1 MLPSSLYTSS
11 GFKITCALE
20 MGALN
25 EITSRFYES
34 GSLIIPDPSM
44 KMLVNVRV
52 TISESKLTLTE
63 FSLFCVTCSVSSS
76 LFEEICKLKLVRAV
90 FNSGKFT
97 SFTEIVVPNS

>member
-1 MLPSSLYTSS
+1 MTS
-11 GFKITCALE
+11 ALD

-44 KMLVNVRV
+44 YMLLNDKV
-52 TISESKLTLTE
+52 IFSESKLTLTE
-63 FSLFCVTCSVSSS
+63 FSLLGVTFSVSSS
-76 LFEEICKLKLVRAV
+76 LVEVICKLKFVRAV

-97 SFTEIVVPNS
+97 SFTEMVVFN